1 MFERFTDRARQ
12 VVVLAQDEARE
23 LGHGYI
29 GTEHILLGLIR
40 EGHGVA
46 AKALEAM
53 DVSLPAIREQVEEII
68 GRGSVER
75 PDPIPFTPRAKKALE
90 MTWREAKL
98 LGCDF
103 VGTEHILLGLIHEGD
118 GVAAQVL
125 VKLGGDL
132 DRTREQVSQLLFGK
146 EQDRP
151 QGVSRAFA
159 AGGSSQPAEI
169 LARLDSVAMR
179 LTAIERRLGILEA
192 RGQGHDAL
200 VSIHYRG
207 ECFTRVP

>member
-1 MFERFTDRARQ
+1 MFERFTDRARR

-29 GTEHILLGLIR
+29 GTEHFLLGLIH

-46 AKALEAM
+46 AKTLGAM
-53 DVSLPAIREQVEEII
+53 DVSLLTVREQVEEMI
-68 GRGSVER
+68 GRGSAEPHVIGR
-75 PDPIPFTPRAKKALE
+75 DPAVLRDYMPFTPRAKKALE
-90 MTWREAKL
+90 LTWREAKL
-98 LGCDF
+98 LGCNY

-125 VKLGGDL
+125 VKLGCDL
-132 DRTREQVSQLLFGK
+132 DRTREQVSHLLSG
-146 EQDRP
+146 EQEHDRLWRDFRDRP
-151 QGVSRAFA
+151 QGASRILA
-159 AGGSSQPAEI
+159 AGGSTPPDEI

-192 RGQGHDAL
+192 KG
-200 VSIHYRG
+200 
-207 ECFTRVP
+207 